1 MYTSELRLN
10 NYVLCRGALC
20 QVTAIR
26 ENTIGYKKSSGV
38 GEDAIPI
45 KFVQPIPLKQESLL
59 KLGFE
64 EKEIDKRTFCRV
76 LVKKGFRVT
85 ISNSGNVYYGKLC
98 LNSFHEIQ
106 NLYFAVKG
114 EELFISKSE

>member
-1 MYTSELRLN
+1 MNSSEFRLN
-10 NYVLCRGALC
+10 NYVLCRGAIC
-20 QVTAIR
+20 QVTVVR

-38 GEDAIPI
+38 GEEAIPI

-59 KLGFE
+59 KFGFE
-64 EKEIDKRTFCRV
+64 EKGTDKRTFCDV
-76 LVKKGFRVT
+76 LVKNGFRVT

-98 LNSFHEIQ
+98 LNSIHEIQ

-114 EELFISKSE
+114 EELI